1 MTALDWVLLLIV
13 GVSGLLGLLR
23 GMIGVVMSLVAWLLA
38 GLAAYLFGGDVG
50 NSLGTDGR
58 LGWGEYLGGYALSF
72 VVVWIAVALIG
83 LLVRRMAHEA
93 GLSGV
98 DRLFGFGFGV
108 VRGVFLACVLVLML
122 GLTSIPGKRA
132 WHESTGVATLL
143 PVAKWMRSAMPPWMA
158 QRVDLEGR
166 GTSLQAQVQ
175 AEAKQL
181 KKVMPNG
188 LPMPVPGLH
197 ASETHVQDA
206 LPNGALPEAVT
217 EILPSVLP
225 KKTAPRTDPKL
236 VTPDPPSQGTPP
248 DDKRV
253 L

>member
-50 NSLGTDGR
+50 RSLVTDGQ

-72 VVVWIAVALIG
+72 AVVWIAVALVGFVIRR
-83 LLVRRMAHEA
+83 LVHGV

-98 DRLFGFGFGV
+98 DRLFGFGLGV
-108 VRGVFLACVLVLML
+108 VRGLFFACVLLLML

-132 WHESTGVATLL
+132 WYESAGVAVLL
-143 PVAKWMRSAMPPWMA
+143 PVAEAMRSAMPVAMA
-158 QRVDLEGR
+158 QRIDLEGR
-166 GTSLQAQVQ
+166 GTSLQAEAERLRQ
-175 AEAKQL
+175 A
-181 KKVMPNG
+181 MP
-188 LPMPVPGLH
+188 
-197 ASETHVQDA
+197 DA
-206 LPNGALPEAVT
+206 LPAPIAEVLSERRLPGGVLAEGLPQALPEF
-217 EILPSVLP
+217 LP
-225 KKTAPRTDPKL
+225 KATETAPRKKDPEL
-236 VTPDPPSQGTPP
+236 VTPDPPSQGTP
-248 DDKRV
+248 DDAQV

>member
-38 GLAAYLFGGDVG
+38 GLAAYLFGGEVG
-50 NSLGTDGR
+50 RSLVTDGQ

-72 VVVWIAVALIG
+72 AVVWIAVALVG
-83 LLVRRMAHEA
+83 LVVRRLAKEA

-98 DRLFGFGFGV
+98 DRVFGFGLGLA
-108 VRGVFLACVLVLML
+108 RGLFFACALLLML

-132 WHESTGVATLL
+132 WHQSAGVAMLL
-143 PVAKWMRSAMPPWMA
+143 PAAKWMRSAMPPWMA

-175 AEAKQL
+175 AGTEQL
-181 KKVMPNG
+181 RQAMPNG
-188 LPMPVPGLH
+188 LP
-197 ASETHVQDA
+197 ASIPEA
-206 LPNGALPEAVT
+206 LSKGTLPEAIP
-217 EILPSVLP
+217 EILPQVVP
-225 KKTAPRTDPKL
+225 GRAAPRPDPKL
-236 VTPDPPSQGTPP
+236 VTPDPPSNGSTP

>member
-1 MTALDWVLLLIV
+1 MTALDWTLLLII

-38 GLAAYLFGGDVG
+38 GVAAWLFGGDVG
-50 NSLGTDGR
+50 RSLVSDGQ
-58 LGWGEYLGGYALSF
+58 LGWGEYLAGYALSF

-108 VRGVFLACVLVLML
+108 VRGLFLACVLVLML
-122 GLTSIPGKRA
+122 GLTSIPGKRV
-132 WHESTGVATLL
+132 WHESTGVAMLV
-143 PVAKWMRSAMPPWMA
+143 PVAKWMRHAMPPWMA

-166 GTSLQAQVQ
+166 GTSLQAQVE

-181 KKVMPNG
+181 KQAMPNG
-188 LPMPVPGLH
+188 LPMSIAEMQVP
-197 ASETHVQDA
+197 DA
-206 LPNGALPEAVT
+206 LPNGALPEMLPQALPG
-217 EILPSVLP
+217 ILPSVQA
-225 KKTAPRTDPKL
+225 KTPASRTDPKL

-253 L
+253 H

>member
-23 GMIGVVMSLVAWLLA
+23 GMIGVVMSLAAWLLA
-38 GLAAYLFGGDVG
+38 GTAAYLFGGDIG
-50 NSLGTDGR
+50 RSLVADGQ

-72 VVVWIAVALIG
+72 VVVWIAVALVG

-98 DRLFGFGFGV
+98 DRLFGFGFGML
-108 VRGVFLACVLVLML
+108 RGVFLACVLVLML
-122 GLTSIPGKRA
+122 GLTSIPSKRA
-132 WHESTGVATLL
+132 WRESAGVAMLL
-143 PVAKWMRSAMPPWMA
+143 PVAKLMRSAMPPGMA

-175 AEAKQL
+175 TEAKQL
-181 KKVMPNG
+181 KQVMPNG
-188 LPMPVPGLH
+188 LPMSIP
-197 ASETHVQDA
+197 ETLSQ
-206 LPNGALPEAVT
+206 GALPGALPQALP
-217 EILPSVLP
+217 EIFPSAP
-225 KKTAPRTDPKL
+225 SKQSAPRTDPKL
-236 VTPDPPSQGTPP
+236 VNPDPPSQGTPP

-253 L
+253 H

>member
-38 GLAAYLFGGDVG
+38 GLAAYLFGGEVG
-50 NSLGTDGR
+50 RSLVTDGQ

-72 VVVWIAVALIG
+72 AVVWIAVALVG
-83 LLVRRMAHEA
+83 LVMRRLAKEA

-98 DRLFGFGFGV
+98 DRLFGFGLGV
-108 VRGVFLACVLVLML
+108 VRGLFFACALLLML
-122 GLTSIPGKRA
+122 GLTGIPGKRA
-132 WHESTGVATLL
+132 WHESAGVATLL

-158 QRVDLEGR
+158 QRIDLEGR

-175 AEAKQL
+175 AETEQL
-181 KKVMPNG
+181 RQVMPNG
-188 LPMPVPGLH
+188 LP
-197 ASETHVQDA
+197 ASIPEA
-206 LPNGALPEAVT
+206 LSKGTLPEAIP
-217 EILPSVLP
+217 EILPHVP
-225 KKTAPRTDPKL
+225 PPRATPRPDPKL
-236 VTPDPPSQGTPP
+236 VTPDPPSNGSAP

>member
-50 NSLGTDGR
+50 RSLVSDGQ
-58 LGWGEYLGGYALSF
+58 LGWGEYLAGYALSF
-72 VVVWIAVALIG
+72 VVVWIAVALVG
-83 LLVRRMAHEA
+83 LLVRRMAQEA

-98 DRLFGFGFGV
+98 DRLFGFGFGL

-143 PVAKWMRSAMPPWMA
+143 PVAKWMRNAMPPWMA

-166 GTSLQAQVQ
+166 GRSLQAQVQ

-181 KKVMPNG
+181 KQVMPDG
-188 LPMPVPGLH
+188 LI
-197 ASETHVQDA
+197 QDA
-206 LPNGALPEAVT
+206 LPNGALPDSLPQALPQ
-217 EILPSVLP
+217 ILPSVLP
-225 KKTAPRTDPKL
+225 KQSAPRTDPKL

-253 L
+253 H